1 MPRTE
6 VELHENQSITEEKLA
21 TNSVS
26 ESKIKESAVT
36 KTKLHSSLRS
46 TPFTTRGFNY
56 PI

>member
-21 TNSVS
+21 ANSVS

-36 KTKLHSSLRS
+36 KTKLHSSLRP